1 MKTVVAT
8 IALSLISALSFA
20 KSVDSVASQAANQ
33 ARTGAGPEFN
43 MPFMSTKS
51 RADVIAE
58 LKAAPRLPA
67 YVDGSDYEI
76 ARAMFMSGRSRDDV
90 RAEARMA
97 RHLDKALDSIY
108 RN

>member
-1 MKTVVAT
+1 MKTAIVT
-8 IALSLISALSFA
+8 IALSLICAVSFA
-20 KSVDSVASQAANQ
+20 KSVDSVAAQAAYQ
-33 ARTGAGPEFN
+33 ARTGVGPEFSL
-43 MPFMSTKS
+43 PFMSAKS

-67 YVDGSDYEI
+67 HVGGSEHDI
-76 ARAMFMSGRSRDDV
+76 AHAMYMSGRSRDDV

-97 RHLDKALDSIY
+97 RRLDNGLDSLY